1 MSDIQERIEYY
12 KQKKETQINHPDY
25 YNQGIEAIDFIDSHN
40 LNFSRGNA
48 VKYIVRAGLKDG
60 ETEQEAL
67 EKAVWYLEREIDRL
81 NAQMPSP
88 FTQDD
93 NDMEIIF

>member
-12 KQKKETQINHPDY
+12 KQKKVTQITHPDY
-25 YNQGIEAIDFIDSHN
+25 YNHSIEVIDFIDSHN

-81 NAQMPSP
+81 NAQMTPI
-88 FTQDD
+88 FTEEDSD
-93 NDMEIIF
+93 KEIIF

>member
-1 MSDIQERIEYY
+1 MRWL
-12 KQKKETQINHPDY
+12 T
-25 YNQGIEAIDFIDSHN
+25 DSHN

-81 NAQMPSP
+81 NTHPPLLSHK
-88 FTQDD
+88 T
-93 NDMEIIF
+93 ITTWR

>member
-1 MSDIQERIEYY
+1 MSDIQDRIEYY
-12 KQKKETQINHPDY
+12 KQKKVTQINHPNY
-25 YNQGIEAIDFIDSHN
+25 YNHGEVIDFIDSHN

-81 NAQMPSP
+81 NAQMPSHL
-88 FTQDD
+88 TQDD